1 MEKISLELQ
10 KRDTAGKHNRALRR
24 NGVTPAHL
32 FGHGVES
39 MALEGPTADLEN
51 TLAQAGTSRL
61 INLKVKG
68 ERHSRSVLVREIQR
82 KPASGLLLHID
93 LYQVSK
99 KEKMTGDVPVHV
111 IGTAPALVVRSN
123 KVVIDLPSLSVEC
136 LPADLPARI
145 DIDISVLKG
154 VADVIRVGDIRPP
167 DGVTILNDHELVVV
181 KIEQERKAIAE
192 GEERAAESTTGTE
205 AKAAG

>member
-1 MEKISLELQ
+1 MDKISLELQ

-24 NGVTPAHL
+24 SGITPAHV

-39 MALEGPTADLEN
+39 LALEGPTADLEA
-51 TLAQAGTSRL
+51 TLSHAGTSRL

-68 ERHSRSVLVREIQR
+68 ERHTRSVLIREIQR

-99 KEKMTGDVPVHV
+99 NEKMTGDVPIHV
-111 IGTAPALVVRSN
+111 IGTAPALVARSN
-123 KVVIDLPSLSVEC
+123 KVVVDMPSLSVEC

-145 DIDISVLKG
+145 DVDVSVLKT
-154 VADVIRVGDIRPP
+154 VTDVIRVGDVKAP
-167 DGVTILNDHELVVV
+167 DGVSILNSRELVVV
-181 KIEQERKAIAE
+181 KIEQERKVVAE
-192 GEERAAESTTGTE
+192 GEEKAAESGAATE
-205 AKAAG
+205 GKSSA